1 MRSEGL
7 FIGSMNT
14 LSTLEAHPLIREHC
28 PVLSETA
35 RLVASPQIR
44 NVGVIGGNI
53 LQDRRCMYFN
63 QTEFW
68 RAGLE
73 PCFKTG
79 GRVCHQAPGSSSCR
93 AIYYSDLAP
102 LLMVMDARVEYFT
115 DCGYKYDSLQKII
128 HQHVLAN
135 GSPEGKNPF
144 ITGFVIPHLSDGT
157 WLKCV
162 KHSVRASLDFPI
174 LNGAM
179 LYHPSSNSNQSGR
192 VRIVIGAVSPEPT
205 ELIETQGQIE
215 EYAAGRG
222 GSIKEIIET
231 AVSETNR
238 KSGLIR
244 ETGLSLKARKK
255 AFGAVASLTEEFICH
270 LEGQM
275 TLAGNH

>member
-1 MRSEGL
+1 
-7 FIGSMNT
+7 MNT

-135 GSPEGKNPF
+135 GSPEGKIPLSPDLSFPTYRMVPGSNVSS
-144 ITGFVIPHLSDGT
+144 TVFVPHSIFLFLMELCFTTLLQTATS
-157 WLKCV
+157 
-162 KHSVRASLDFPI
+162 RA
-174 LNGAM
+174 
-179 LYHPSSNSNQSGR
+179 
-192 VRIVIGAVSPEPT
+192 EC
-205 ELIETQGQIE
+205 ELL
-215 EYAAGRG
+215 
-222 GSIKEIIET
+222 
-231 AVSETNR
+231 
-238 KSGLIR
+238 SGLFR
-244 ETGLSLKARKK
+244 PNP
-255 AFGAVASLTEEFICH
+255 
-270 LEGQM
+270 Q
-275 TLAGNH
+275 N